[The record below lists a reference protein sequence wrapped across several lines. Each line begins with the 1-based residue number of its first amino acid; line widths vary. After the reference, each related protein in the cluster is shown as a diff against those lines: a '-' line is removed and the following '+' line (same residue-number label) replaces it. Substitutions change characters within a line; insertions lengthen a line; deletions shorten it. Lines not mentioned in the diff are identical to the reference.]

1 VARAM
6 LLFERQADASWLPT
20 TVILATPKCL
30 QGKCLPGSPDR
41 DARLA
46 RILTDALPP
55 RINDQTEERGTW
67 EDWITWGTYNLAN
80 GMTTWATEIK
90 PEGTVDTLYER
101 EVANAVAALPPPA
114 EAIESDP
121 VGEAS
126 GIELVE
132 ITDGVILSVERETD
146 RRLYVVF
153 TATDGDPVDFVAV
166 QTPPLLHE
174 ERVDRLIPCG
184 GLARLEGRER

>member
-1 VARAM
+1 MARAM

-20 TVILATPKCL
+20 TVILATKKGL
-30 QGKCLPGSPDR
+30 QGKALPGSPDR

-67 EDWITWGTYNLAN
+67 EDWISWGVYNLAN

-101 EVANAVAALPPPA
+101 EVADVVASLPPPA
-114 EAIESDP
+114 ETVEPDP

-132 ITDGVILSVERETD
+132 ITEGVIVSVEGETD
-146 RRLYVVF
+146 RRLF
-153 TATDGDPVDFVAV
+153 
-166 QTPPLLHE
+166 
-174 ERVDRLIPCG
+174 
-184 GLARLEGRER
+184 